1 MLPAV
6 LPTTF
11 SQDLQ
16 DDFKIHV
23 VSSNKFQE
31 IFNTKIFFLKILLRL
46 KILLDH
52 LNESSHENQIGV
64 DKIKNWICLS
74 VGVFMFFSFY
84 GAWLKINLVV
94 SSLSRF
100 HCF

>member
-6 LPTTF
+6 LSTTF

-16 DDFKIHV
+16 DDLKIHV

-31 IFNTKIFFLKILLRL
+31 ISYINFFLKILLRL

-74 VGVFMFFSFY
+74 VGVFMFFHC
-84 GAWLKINLVV
+84 
-94 SSLSRF
+94 SRLIGLYRV
-100 HCF
+100 